1 MAASSLS
8 IRHAARDVGVDLEWI
23 EGGVQVGRAGTALS
37 YEQMLGRLIPLVL
50 AMVLAITPMARAIC
64 EWSCADGIHG
74 ASSTASAHHAHS
86 PPTPDHTVADS
97 QPQHS
102 ADSHPIAAHDHP
114 RRDGRVSASDGSC
127 CQVAI
132 SVVPLCCTHADS
144 HAVSIAAAKIALEP
158 PAITPAAFDLSDL
171 LAFSVSTARVS
182 PVARPPVP
190 LSLRTPLRV

>member
-1 MAASSLS
+1 
-8 IRHAARDVGVDLEWI
+8 
-23 EGGVQVGRAGTALS
+23 
-37 YEQMLGRLIPLVL
+37 MLGRLIPLVL

-64 EWSCADGIHG
+64 EWSCADGMHG
-74 ASSTASAHHAHS
+74 SASTASAHHLHS
-86 PPTPDHTVADS
+86 APTPDHTVADS

-114 RRDGRVSASDGSC
+114 RRDDRVGSSDGSC
-127 CQVAI
+127 CGVAI

-144 HAVSIAAAKIALEP
+144 HEVSIAAAKIALEP
-158 PAITPAAFDLSDL
+158 PAITPAAFDVSDL
-171 LAFSVSTARVS
+171 LAFGVSTALVS